1 VNEAPPEAAARDPYA
16 GADLTNA
23 RRMTA
28 LLAVMSAILA
38 VAFLPL
44 SPPVEPSKGAGWAGL
59 ALLIAATLVSAGV
72 TANPRRH
79 VGFGHLLAVSYLGVV
94 FVAAAVWITGGYGSV
109 YGGLYLLAIASGVG
123 VHPPRRAIP
132 MLVMLMAASALP
144 LAYEGWHRDE
154 AKVIAGNVLLWIFLA
169 TGVMVLMVRVRAQ
182 RVEMAERESRQAH
195 LAREDSLTGLGN
207 RRAFEEAL
215 RVEGARSR
223 RAGSTLSLV
232 VIDVDDFKNINDTFG
247 HDAGDK
253 VLCKVADTLRMECRA
268 SDRAF
273 RWGGDEFVVLLPD
286 TDLPHAQSACGRISR
301 AVADSCE
308 APNGSPL
315 QVSCGASVLTGDGE
329 DRLLAEADA
338 ALYGGKHERS
348 GLDRV

>member
-1 VNEAPPEAAARDPYA
+1 MRDPYA

-38 VAFLPL
+38 VVFMPL

-59 ALLIAATLVSAGV
+59 VLLIVATLASAGI
-72 TANPRRH
+72 TMNPRRH
-79 VGFGHLLAVSYLGVV
+79 VGFGHLLVLTYLGIA
-94 FVAAAVWITGGYGSV
+94 FVALAVWITGGYHSV
-109 YGGLYLLAIASGVG
+109 YGGLFLLAIAAGVG

-132 MLVMLMAASALP
+132 MLVTLIAASALP
-144 LAYEGWHRDE
+144 LVYEGWDREE
-154 AKVIAGNVLLWIFLA
+154 AEAIGGDVLLWIFMA
-169 TGVMVLMVRVRAQ
+169 AGMIVLMVRVRAQ

-215 RVEGARSR
+215 KVEGARSR

-232 VIDVDDFKNINDTFG
+232 VIDVDDFKNINDRFG

-253 VLCKVADTLRMECRA
+253 VLCKVADTLRMESRA
-268 SDRAF
+268 SDRSF

-286 TDLPHAQSACGRISR
+286 TDLAQAELACERIAHAVEQSC
-301 AVADSCE
+301 VAPD
-308 APNGSPL
+308 GSPL

-329 DRLLAEADA
+329 DRLLAEADT
-338 ALYGGKHERS
+338 ALYGRKHDRS